1 MLGGID
7 MIIEFL
13 RRLFGCTC
21 IEKDVEIDSLKSK
34 VDDLLKHDD
43 AAEFMSFQNETNI
56 NYDEVPKELEIK
68 DGINRLKQLALKVSA
83 YMHVKHHDPV
93 PWMFQ
98 NDDIKTEKGPTFHLR
113 Q

>member
-1 MLGGID
+1 MDDGSNID
-7 MIIEFL
+7 DRVKSLLKDDQFKQF
-13 RRLFGCTC
+13 FG
-21 IEKDVEIDSLKSK
+21 DVGMDVKE